1 MSLFITFEGVEG
13 SGKTTQIQR
22 LKKYLT
28 QKGIPCKVTRE
39 PGGCPI
45 GEKVRKIL
53 LNPDH
58 REMVPLSELLL
69 YEAARAQHVKE
80 VIEPFL
86 KKGGV
91 VLCDRFSD
99 ATIAYQG
106 YGRKIDLKWI
116 ERLNH
121 FSSRGIKPDVTFLL
135 DCPSDVGLKRALQR
149 NRTLKQEKE
158 ERFEREKIQFHQRV
172 RKGYLAIAKKEPRRV
187 KVIDTRQG
195 EENVF
200 EKIRKTV
207 DKLIV
212 RSNLVRGSGVNSS
225 EFKSAFRNPNSAIE
239 RTMSF
244 KDVLGHQRPIT
255 LLQRAIKNEK
265 VVNSYLFLGNEGIGK
280 KSVALQFAKAL
291 NCLEG
296 EAERG
301 DACDHCSS
309 CKKID
314 QRSSS

>member
-1 MSLFITFEGVEG
+1 MISIHSGDHRVSLFITFEGVEG

-58 REMVPLSELLL
+58 REMVSMSELLL

-86 KKGGV
+86 KKGGI

-99 ATIAYQG
+99 ATLAYQG

-121 FSSRGIKPDVTFLL
+121 LSSWGIKPDVTFLL
-135 DCPSDVGLKRALQR
+135 DCPSEVGLKRALQR
-149 NRTLKQEKE
+149 NRTLKQENE
-158 ERFEREKIQFHQRV
+158 ERFEKEKIQFHRRV

-187 KVIDTRQG
+187 KVIDTREG
-195 EENVF
+195 EEKVF
-200 EKIRKTV
+200 EKIRRIA
-207 DKLIV
+207 DRLIIAKPI
-212 RSNLVRGSGVNSS
+212 RS
-225 EFKSAFRNPNSAIE
+225 K
-239 RTMSF
+239 
-244 KDVLGHQRPIT
+244 
-255 LLQRAIKNEK
+255 
-265 VVNSYLFLGNEGIGK
+265 
-280 KSVALQFAKAL
+280 
-291 NCLEG
+291 
-296 EAERG
+296 
-301 DACDHCSS
+301 
-309 CKKID
+309 
-314 QRSSS
+314 

>member
-28 QKGIPCKVTRE
+28 QKGIPYKVTRE

-58 REMVPLSELLL
+58 REMVPMSELLL

-106 YGRKIDLKWI
+106 YGRKIDVKWI

-121 FSSRGIKPDVTFLL
+121 LSSLGIKPDVTFLL
-135 DCPSDVGLKRALQR
+135 DCPSDVGLKRALKR

-158 ERFEREKIQFHQRV
+158 ERFEKEKIQFHQRV

-195 EENVF
+195 EDKVF
-200 EKIRKTV
+200 EKIRKNV
-207 DKLIV
+207 DNLLV
-212 RSNLVRGSGVNSS
+212 RSNLVRSS
-225 EFKSAFRNPNSAIE
+225 E
-239 RTMSF
+239 
-244 KDVLGHQRPIT
+244 L
-255 LLQRAIKNEK
+255 
-265 VVNSYLFLGNEGIGK
+265 
-280 KSVALQFAKAL
+280 
-291 NCLEG
+291 
-296 EAERG
+296 
-301 DACDHCSS
+301 
-309 CKKID
+309 
-314 QRSSS
+314 

>member
-22 LKKYLT
+22 LKKYLDR
-28 QKGIPCKVTRE
+28 KGIPCKVTRE

-86 KKGGV
+86 KKRGV

-106 YGRKIDLKWI
+106 YGRKIDLRWI

-149 NRTLKQEKE
+149 NRALKQERE
-158 ERFEREKIQFHQRV
+158 ERFEREEIQFHQLV
-172 RKGYLAIAKKEPRRV
+172 RKGYLAIAKKEPRRM
-187 KVIDTRQG
+187 KVIDTREG
-195 EENVF
+195 EDKVF
-200 EKIRKTV
+200 ETIRQIV
-207 DKLIV
+207 DELIETK
-212 RSNLVRGSGVNSS
+212 G
-225 EFKSAFRNPNSAIE
+225 
-239 RTMSF
+239 
-244 KDVLGHQRPIT
+244 
-255 LLQRAIKNEK
+255 
-265 VVNSYLFLGNEGIGK
+265 
-280 KSVALQFAKAL
+280 
-291 NCLEG
+291 
-296 EAERG
+296 
-301 DACDHCSS
+301 
-309 CKKID
+309 
-314 QRSSS
+314 